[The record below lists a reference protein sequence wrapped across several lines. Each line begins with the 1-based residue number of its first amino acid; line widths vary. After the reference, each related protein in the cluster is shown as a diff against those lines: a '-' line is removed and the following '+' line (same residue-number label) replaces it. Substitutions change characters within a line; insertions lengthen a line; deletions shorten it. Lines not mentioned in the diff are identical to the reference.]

1 MNRSHKRFYLLPNK
15 IYLSCSIVANNSGKP
30 ELKLKVHKLISRSDD
45 YWNTCQCYLHKLSI
59 LKWLWVVFNSTPSVT
74 AAIIMILDHSGSKIV
89 LQFIPVTS
97 DFKLNFAVQGEQ
109 VQRFEMLHLTK
120 CGRFLAIF
128 QRHPNTLLFINS
140 LNYLVSLFCMIYV
153 SIRTNTV
160 TKKFNRNLPEQ
171 STFSS
176 VASTSI

>member
-1 MNRSHKRFYLLPNK
+1 MNRSHKCCYLLPNK
-15 IYLSCSIVANNSGKP
+15 IYLSCSIVANNSGKR
-30 ELKLKVHKLISRSDD
+30 EVKLKVHKLISRSDD

-59 LKWLWVVFNSTPSVT
+59 LKWLWIVFNSTPSVT
-74 AAIIMILDHSGSKIV
+74 AAIIMISYHSGSKIV
-89 LQFIPVTS
+89 LQFIPVTC

-109 VQRFEMLHLTK
+109 VQRFEMQDLTK

-128 QRHPNTLLFINS
+128 QRNPNTLLFIN
-140 LNYLVSLFCMIYV
+140 LLKYLVSLFCMIYV

-160 TKKFNRNLPEQ
+160 TKQFNRNLPEQ